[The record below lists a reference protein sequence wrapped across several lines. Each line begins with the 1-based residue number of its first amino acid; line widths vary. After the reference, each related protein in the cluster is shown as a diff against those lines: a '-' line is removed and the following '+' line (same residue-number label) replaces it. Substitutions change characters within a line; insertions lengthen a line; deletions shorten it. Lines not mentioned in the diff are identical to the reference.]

1 MKISDT
7 VVGAGFVGAGA
18 LIVAA
23 TLNYPSLDGGH
34 PGPALF
40 PRILGTLMVALGA
53 ALAVQGARARDATQV
68 VEWRRLHRNTGVG
81 NALFVL
87 VGVLAYLG
95 LVEWLGF
102 LITGTLLLF
111 LMMWRLRVPS
121 LRALVVAIGFIA
133 IVYFL
138 FVKVLRVPLPLGLL
152 WW

>member
-7 VVGAGFVGAGA
+7 VVGVGFVGAGA
-18 LIVAA
+18 LIVVG
-23 TLNYPSLDGGH
+23 TLNYPPLDGGH

-40 PRILGTLMVALGA
+40 PRILGA
-53 ALAVQGARARDATQV
+53 ALAVQGARARDATQA
-68 VEWRRLHRNTGVG
+68 VEWRRLHHNVG
-81 NALFVL
+81 LVNALL
-87 VGVLAYLG
+87 ALGGVLAYLG

-111 LMMWRLRVPS
+111 VMMWRLRVPP
-121 LRALVVAIGFIA
+121 LRALVVAIAFIT
-133 IVYFL
+133 IVHFL

>member
-7 VVGAGFVGAGA
+7 VVGVGFVGAGA
-18 LIVAA
+18 LIVAG
-23 TLNYPSLDGGH
+23 TLNHPPLDGGH

-40 PRILGTLMVALGA
+40 PRILGTLMAALGA
-53 ALAVQGARARDATQV
+53 ALAVQGARARDATQA
-68 VEWRRLHRNTGVG
+68 VEWRRLHRNVG
-81 NALFVL
+81 LINALVVL

-111 LMMWRLRVPS
+111 LMMWRLRVAPV
-121 LRALVVAIGFIA
+121 RALVVAIAFIT
-133 IVYFL
+133 IVHFL

>member
-7 VVGAGFVGAGA
+7 VVGVGFVGAGA

-23 TLNYPSLDGGH
+23 TLNYPPLDGGH

-40 PRILGTLMVALGA
+40 PRILGTLMAALGT
-53 ALAVQGARARDATQV
+53 ALAVQGARARDATQA
-68 VEWRRLHRNTGVG
+68 VEWRRLHRNVG
-81 NALFVL
+81 LVNALFVL
-87 VGVLAYLG
+87 GGVLAYLG

-111 LMMWRLRVPS
+111 LLMWRLRVPP
-121 LRALVVAIGFIA
+121 LRALVVAVAFIA
-133 IVYFL
+133 IVHFL

>member
-7 VVGAGFVGAGA
+7 VVGVGFVGAGA

-23 TLNYPSLDGGH
+23 TLNYPPLDGGH

-40 PRILGTLMVALGA
+40 PRILGTLMAALGT
-53 ALAVQGARARDATQV
+53 ALAVQGARARDATQA
-68 VEWRRLHRNTGVG
+68 VEWRRLHRNVG
-81 NALFVL
+81 LINALVVL
-87 VGVLAYLG
+87 AGVLAYLG
-95 LVEWLGF
+95 VVEWLGF

-111 LMMWRLRVPS
+111 LLMWRLRVPP
-121 LRALVVAIGFIA
+121 LRALVVAVAFIA
-133 IVYFL
+133 IVHFL

>member
-7 VVGAGFVGAGA
+7 VVGVGFFGAGA
-18 LIVAA
+18 LIVVG

-40 PRILGTLMVALGA
+40 PRILGTLMAVLGA
-53 ALAVQGARARDATQV
+53 ALAVQGARARDATQA
-68 VEWRRLHRNTGVG
+68 VEWRRLHRNVG
-81 NALFVL
+81 LVNSLFAL
-87 VGVLAYLG
+87 GSVLAYLG

-111 LMMWRLRVPS
+111 VMMWRLRVPP
-121 LRALVVAIGFIA
+121 LRALVVAIAFIT
-133 IVYFL
+133 IVHFL
-138 FVKVLRVPLPLGLL
+138 FAKVLRVPLPLGLL

>member
-1 MKISDT
+1 
-7 VVGAGFVGAGA
+7 VAG
-18 LIVAA
+18 
-23 TLNYPSLDGGH
+23 TLNYPALDGGH

-40 PRILGTLMVALGA
+40 PRILGTLMAALGA
-53 ALAVQGARARDATQV
+53 ALAVQGARARDATQA
-68 VEWRRLHRNTGVG
+68 VEWRRLHRNVG
-81 NALFVL
+81 LINALFVL

-111 LMMWRLRVPS
+111 LMMWRLRVPP
-121 LRALVVAIGFIA
+121 LRALVVAIAFIA
-133 IVYFL
+133 IVHFL

>member
-7 VVGAGFVGAGA
+7 VVGAGFVVAGA
-18 LIVAA
+18 LIVAG
-23 TLNYPSLDGGH
+23 TLQYPTQEGGH

-40 PRILGTLMVALGA
+40 PRILGTLMAALGLGLA
-53 ALAVQGARARDATQV
+53 AVGARARDATQAIA
-68 VEWRRLHRNTGVG
+68 WGQLHRNTGLL

-87 VGVLAYLG
+87 GGVLAYLL
-95 LVEWLGF
+95 LVERLGF

-111 LMMWRLRVPS
+111 LLMWRLRVPP
-121 LRALVVAIGFIA
+121 LRALVVAVAFNA
-133 IVYFL
+133 TVYVL

>member
-1 MKISDT
+1 
-7 VVGAGFVGAGA
+7 VAG
-18 LIVAA
+18 
-23 TLNYPSLDGGH
+23 TLNYPALDGGH

-40 PRILGTLMVALGA
+40 PRILGTLMAALGA
-53 ALAVQGARARDATQV
+53 ALAVQGARARDATQA
-68 VEWRRLHRNTGVG
+68 VEWRRLHRNVG
-81 NALFVL
+81 LVNALFVL

-111 LMMWRLRVPS
+111 LMMWRLRVPP
-121 LRALVVAIGFIA
+121 LRALVVAIAFIT
-133 IVYFL
+133 IVHFL

>member
-7 VVGAGFVGAGA
+7 VVGVGFVGAGA
-18 LIVAA
+18 LIVVG

-40 PRILGTLMVALGA
+40 PRILGTLMAVLGA
-53 ALAVQGARARDATQV
+53 ALAVQGARARDATQA
-68 VEWRRLHRNTGVG
+68 VEWRRLHQNVG
-81 NALFVL
+81 LVNALFVL

-111 LMMWRLRVPS
+111 VMMWRLRVPP
-121 LRALVVAIGFIA
+121 LRAMVVAIAFIT
-133 IVYFL
+133 IVHFL

>member
-7 VVGAGFVGAGA
+7 VVGVGFIGAGA
-18 LIVAA
+18 LIVAG
-23 TLNYPSLDGGH
+23 TLNYPALDGGH

-40 PRILGTLMVALGA
+40 PRILGTLMAVLGA
-53 ALAVQGARARDATQV
+53 ALAVQGARARDATQA
-68 VEWRRLHRNTGVG
+68 VEWRRLHRNVG
-81 NALFVL
+81 FVNALFVL
-87 VGVLAYLG
+87 GGVFAYLG

-111 LMMWRLRVPS
+111 LMMWRLRVPP
-121 LRALVVAIGFIA
+121 LRALVVAIAFIA
-133 IVYFL
+133 IVHFL

>member
-7 VVGAGFVGAGA
+7 VVGVGFVGAGA
-18 LIVAA
+18 LIVAG
-23 TLNYPSLDGGH
+23 TLNYPPLDAGY

-40 PRILGTLMVALGA
+40 PRILGTLMAALGA
-53 ALAVQGARARDATQV
+53 ALAVQGARARDATQA
-68 VEWRRLHRNTGVG
+68 VEWRRLHRNTGLV
-81 NALFVL
+81 NALVVL
-87 VGVLAYLG
+87 GGVLAYLG

-111 LMMWRLRVPS
+111 LLMWRLRVPP
-121 LRALVVAIGFIA
+121 LRAPVVAIAFIA
-133 IVYFL
+133 IVHFL

>member
-7 VVGAGFVGAGA
+7 VVGVGFIGAGA
-18 LIVAA
+18 LIVVG
-23 TLNYPSLDGGH
+23 TLNYPPLDGGH

-40 PRILGTLMVALGA
+40 PRILGTLMAALGA
-53 ALAVQGARARDATQV
+53 ALAVQGARARDTTQA
-68 VEWRRLHRNTGVG
+68 VEWRRLHRNVG
-81 NALFVL
+81 LVNALVVL

-111 LMMWRLRVPS
+111 FMMWRLRVQP
-121 LRALVVAIGFIA
+121 LRALVVAVAFIA
-133 IVYFL
+133 IVHFL